1 VSDKPIHAEVVR
13 ADQIRVGDQIRG
25 KMPQGNIDVTRV
37 QEIHGT
43 GFIDIYQGDTIYRWL
58 KTDEVA
64 RVPPPPVEV
73 RDFWRCSYEW
83 KRATADFRIEWTKSV
98 YTFQSRCHAEE
109 KLDSAWRTHANG
121 PDGIKNQTIEHV
133 RETVL
138 SREEVQP

>member
-1 VSDKPIHAEVVR
+1 
-13 ADQIRVGDQIRG
+13 
-25 KMPQGNIDVTRV
+25 VTRV

-73 RDFWRCSYEW
+73 REFWRVTVHAGESGDQVYDDLAWHCDTREECIE
-83 KRATADFRIEWTKSV
+83 TAAKACKNVRQE
-98 YTFQSRCHAEE
+98 
-109 KLDSAWRTHANG
+109 SA
-121 PDGIKNQTIEHV
+121 TIEHV